1 MDKFPGDDEARE
13 KPRKPTRKRQPRQPD
28 DLKLAHEDYVV
39 KIESRETAS
48 EIEARLRNESTKLA
62 HELKKDEKTFQIVA
76 AMLVLITLGCLFI
89 VLSNRYSPSI
99 QGSAFALIS
108 AIISGVVV
116 YLKAKPE
123 KS

>member
-13 KPRKPTRKRQPRQPD
+13 KPRKPARRRQAGQPD
-28 DLKLAHEDYVV
+28 DLKLASKDYVV
-39 KIESRETAS
+39 KIESRETAP
-48 EIEARLRNESTKLA
+48 EVEARLRNESTKLA
-62 HELKKDEKTFQIVA
+62 HELKKDEKTFYIVA
-76 AMLVLITLGCLFI
+76 AMLVVVTLGCLFI
-89 VLSNRYSPSI
+89 VLSNRYSASI
-99 QGSAFALIS
+99 QGSAFALLS